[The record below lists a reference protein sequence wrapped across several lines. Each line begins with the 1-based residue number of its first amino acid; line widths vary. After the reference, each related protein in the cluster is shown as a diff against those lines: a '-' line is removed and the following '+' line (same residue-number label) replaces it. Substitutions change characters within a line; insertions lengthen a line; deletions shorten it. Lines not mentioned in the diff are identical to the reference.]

1 MSKANIFIIED
12 EALIADHIALCLE
25 DEGYAVAGMADSGQ
39 EALAQ
44 LEALRPDL
52 CLIDI
57 HLAGALD
64 GVDVAQEINRR
75 FQIPFI
81 FVTSNT
87 DNRTL
92 ERVKI
97 TQPAGF
103 IVKPYTQQDLATNVK
118 IALYK
123 QQIQKIEPEPE
134 PNPDHAKGTPSGET
148 GNQEPATSAQEPTNN
163 ALSDSFF
170 VKDKHQLIRLRYRD
184 ILYAEA
190 MDNYTR
196 LHTER
201 GNFMLSQT
209 LKSVESRLLDFGFIR
224 IHRSYLANLLHVDL
238 IAPRHLMIGKKELPV
253 SESQRQKLLELI
265 RMF

>member
-1 MSKANIFIIED
+1 MKKANIFIIED
-12 EALIADHIALCLE
+12 EALIADHIALCLQ
-25 DEGYAVAGMADSGQ
+25 DEGYAVAGIADNGQ
-39 EALAQ
+39 EALAA
-44 LEALRPDL
+44 LEAAAPDL

-87 DNRTL
+87 DGRTL

-97 TQPAGF
+97 TEPAGF

-123 QQIQKIEPEPE
+123 QQVHKVADSAAAPETPPE
-134 PNPDHAKGTPSGET
+134 TPENSS
-148 GNQEPATSAQEPTNN
+148 PAVAPE
-163 ALSDSFF
+163 LEDSFF

-190 MDNYTR
+190 MDNYSR
-196 LHTER
+196 LHTAR

-209 LKSVESRLLDFGFIR
+209 LKSVETKLLDYGFVR
-224 IHRSYLANLLHVDL
+224 VHRSYLVNLLHIDL
-238 IAPRHLMIGKKELPV
+238 IAPRHLLIGSTELPV
-253 SESQRQKLLELI
+253 SESQRQRLLDLI